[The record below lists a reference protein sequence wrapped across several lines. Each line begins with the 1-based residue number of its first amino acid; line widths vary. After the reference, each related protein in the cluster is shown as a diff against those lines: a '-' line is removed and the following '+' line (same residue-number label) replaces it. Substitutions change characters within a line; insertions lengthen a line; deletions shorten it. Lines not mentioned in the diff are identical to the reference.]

1 MQSTRSVFP
10 LWLVLFVS
18 YLKLSFPTSRSWSYS
33 PTLSSHSVTVLH
45 LGQKPT
51 MYWLILDMLSEVQI
65 KFYFFPQVII
75 QWTQHYVLRRLYLS
89 PIALQ
94 CYFGRKSS
102 IYCMYAWVLS
112 MLFYSIGLSLYP
124 YTNASMS

>member
-1 MQSTRSVFP
+1 
-10 LWLVLFVS
+10 
-18 YLKLSFPTSRSWSYS
+18 
-33 PTLSSHSVTVLH
+33 
-45 LGQKPT
+45 

-75 QWTQHYVLRRLYLS
+75 QWTQHYVLKRLYLS

-102 IYCMYAWVLS
+102 IYCMHAWVLS

-124 YTNASMS
+124 YTIASMS